1 LLDRNLKFSDPNFI
15 RSIWEAERI
24 KSYDLNQNMPVS
36 KKIKRNFC
44 PVGNLFLKD
53 EITPHAPA
61 LPRWGAGAHVI
72 P

>member
-1 LLDRNLKFSDPNFI
+1 
-15 RSIWEAERI
+15 
-24 KSYDLNQNMPVS
+24 MPVS